1 MIFRHP
7 QVHWLSLLSLAVGVL
22 IGTGSGCGN
31 DTSGPQRYALSG
43 AVTHNG
49 QPVPKGFITL
59 EPDSEQG
66 NSGPG
71 GGAEI
76 VNGKYD
82 TKIEKG
88 IVGGFYKVRITGT
101 DGVPVTI
108 SGEELP
114 DGTPLFEP
122 YETKIDFPKETT
134 TRDFEVGKSPP

>member
-1 MIFRHP
+1 MITP
-7 QVHWLSLLSLAVGVL
+7 QTQIQRLGLLSLALGVL
-22 IGTGSGCGN
+22 VGASSGCGN
-31 DTSGPQRYALSG
+31 DTSGPQRYAVSG

-76 VNGKYD
+76 VNGRYD

-114 DGTPLFEP
+114 DGKPLFKP

-134 TRDFEVGKSPP
+134 TRDFEVGK